1 MDSKIFNNLCELV
14 RKFKLL
20 IVSRIMIIRKAFKR
34 LKDVKF
40 QSRLLPKQGMATM
53 MGNLFL

>member
-20 IVSRIMIIRKAFKR
+20 IVSIMIIRKAFKR